1 RLKFGRR
8 LKLKEYNKGAFMSVG
23 GKKDDDECV
32 LVEDVDGAD
41 IKTAEAVSDV
51 TENGN
56 VYCVP
61 ASSC

>member
-1 RLKFGRR
+1 
-8 LKLKEYNKGAFMSVG
+8 MSIG

-41 IKTAEAVSDV
+41 IKTAETVSDV
-51 TENGN
+51 TEDGN

-61 ASSC
+61 AQPRETNLGLQLN